1 MRERDDEKQSSIP
14 SFRRVVV
21 GRVGGAFGV
30 RGWTRIH
37 SATDPPGN
45 ILDYRPWQ
53 IERDGRWAEIDVAAS
68 KMQGAQ
74 VLVRFDGC
82 SDREAAISLRGCAL
96 ATDRSRL
103 PEPDEGE
110 FYWADLI
117 GLSVFDRR
125 GVSLGEVERFLETG
139 ANDVMVVVGGKGRRL
154 IPFLFGDVV
163 RSVEIDSGRIIVEWH
178 LDD

>member
-1 MRERDDEKQSSIP
+1 MAVEKKPAGASP
-14 SFRRVVV
+14 KRVIL
-21 GRVGGAFGV
+21 GRVGAAFGV
-30 RGWTRIH
+30 RGWTKIH

-53 IERDGRWAEIDVAAS
+53 IERDGQWREIEVAAS
-68 KMQGAQ
+68 EMRGAQ

-82 SDREAAISLRGCAL
+82 FDREAAVSWRGCAL

-103 PEPDEGE
+103 PEPEEGE
-110 FYWADLI
+110 FYWTDLI
-117 GLSVFDRR
+117 GLSVFDRQ
-125 GVSLGEVERFLETG
+125 GAFLGEVERIFETG
-139 ANDVMVVVGGKGRRL
+139 ANDVLVVAGEKERL

-163 RSVEIDSGRIIVEWH
+163 RSVEIDAGRIIVNWH

>member
-1 MRERDDEKQSSIP
+1 MHEGDGEKKSSNP
-14 SFRRVVV
+14 SSSQVIV

-37 SATDPPGN
+37 SATDPSGN

-53 IERDGRWAEIDVAAS
+53 IERDGRWAEIDVADFE
-68 KMQGAQ
+68 MQGAQ

-82 SDREAAISLRGCAL
+82 LDREAACAFRGCAL

-103 PEPDEGE
+103 PEPEAGE
-110 FYWADLI
+110 FYWTDLI
-117 GLSVFDRR
+117 GLSVFDHE
-125 GVSLGEVERFLETG
+125 GVRLGEVERILETG
-139 ANDVMVVVGGKGRRL
+139 ANDVMVVVGERRRL

-163 RSVEIDSGRIIVEWH
+163 RSVEIDRARIVVDWH
-178 LDD
+178 FDD